1 MLQSD
6 RQFFPLPANLSLC
19 TSVSLTRRDPAKK
32 KKKNNCPTC
41 VPCSPRDPCG
51 CLAGQRRRSGRHE
64 CGLRGADWRRSEWGD
79 NGEGGTRMTS
89 KHMRERLADTHTS
102 AFCCRSEKSFT
113 PLLYAGANWVNGYQ
127 TPVVWFMLFLITRPF
142 SFCHVGLCLRIKSTL
157 LSVVEST
164 LLPQLHFGWPLTS
177 LFANIITYCEFL
189 SECKINFTEWCE
201 SCYLYSS
208 ITGGVYQSVSL
219 NNLTFSYFFK
229 RVWRYISLISSDM

>member
-1 MLQSD
+1 MS
-6 RQFFPLPANLSLC
+6 PAVRGIL
-19 TSVSLTRRDPAKK
+19 VG
-32 KKKNNCPTC
+32 
-41 VPCSPRDPCG
+41 VW
-51 CLAGQRRRSGRHE
+51 SGR
-64 CGLRGADWRRSEWGD
+64 GGGRAGTSADWEEQT
-79 NGEGGTRMTS
+79 EGGVSEGITE
-89 KHMRERLADTHTS
+89 REGRGWRPSTWESAWLTHTHPHFV
-102 AFCCRSEKSFT
+102 AARRKVLP